1 MKCFFFGLICC
12 CGAMLGLLPSAMAQM
27 SPADISSASCA
38 SYRDSSNPPA
48 QQELFKAYIHGY
60 ANATSPDPRYAPSRD
75 MIEDGIKR
83 AQDWCDRNQKRTFAQ
98 AVATAFPLPPASSM
112 PQQAAT
118 AEPTSCRVGPTSA
131 GCSGC
136 SITCSGGKQAKCEP
150 GVGHADGSKCAF
162 EGKCYCK

>member
-1 MKCFFFGLICC
+1 MRCFFFTLTVYCSAILSL
-12 CGAMLGLLPSAMAQM
+12 MPSAMAQM
-27 SPADISSASCA
+27 SPADIPNASCA
-38 SYRDSSNPPA
+38 AYRDSANTPA

-60 ANATSPDPRYAPSRD
+60 ANAASPDPRYAPSAG

-83 AQDWCDRNQKRTFAQ
+83 VQDWCDRNQKRTFAE

-112 PQQAAT
+112 PQQGVSD
-118 AEPTSCRVGPTSA
+118 EPTSCRVGPTDA

-136 SITCSGGKQAKCEP
+136 SITCTGGKQAKCDH
-150 GVGHADGSKCAF
+150 GIGNADGTKCAF